1 VGKRRRT
8 EITVE
13 TREVLVVRKL
23 KNPTLA
29 WCSACAAEARMVSP
43 DRAATI
49 ACTNPRTIYR
59 WVEAGKVHS
68 TETVD
73 RATLICLNSLPE

>member
-13 TREVLVVRKL
+13 TCEVSVVRKQ

-29 WCSACAAEARMVSP
+29 WCPACAAEVRMVTS
-43 DRAATI
+43 DEAATM
-49 ACTNPRTIYR
+49 ARTNPRTIYR

-68 TETVD
+68 TETAD
-73 RATLICLNSLPE
+73 GATLICLNSLSA